1 MEQFAVTLPAVATRA
16 QVKNLIAQMRD
27 EAIATLSLASAS
39 SSAARRGFVLAC
51 HSIALQR
58 AVFGSQATYDA
69 IRRTAEGLPEFKKS
83 KAGLIQGKLGKLL
96 AAYGEALAVG
106 KAAAGEIDAASDE
119 VNLSILGESPTFAAL
134 IAPPAAK
141 PKADDKPKTTNT
153 EQTKA
158 PEQTGEQ
165 QAQQQAQQA
174 AAAEQTY
181 PAIIRRTF
189 AQYDEMHHDEAL
201 ALLRELADAHGYRL
215 MAKPKA
221 KAA

>member
-1 MEQFAVTLPAVATRA
+1 MSEQFAVTLPAVATRN
-16 QVKNLIAQMRD
+16 QVKNIIAQMRD
-27 EAIATLSLASAS
+27 EAIATLSLSSAS
-39 SSAARRGFVLAC
+39 PSAARRGFVLAC

-69 IRRTAEGLPEFKKS
+69 IRKTAEGLPEFKKS
-83 KAGLIQGKLGKLL
+83 KAGMIQGKLGKLL

-106 KAAAGEIDAASDE
+106 KVAAGQLDQASDE
-119 VNLSILGESPTFAAL
+119 VNLTVLNDSPTFAAL

-141 PKADDKPKTTNT
+141 VKAETKPETKD
-153 EQTKA
+153 KA
-158 PEQTGEQ
+158 PEQAGEQ
-165 QAQQQAQQA
+165 EAQQQAQQA

-201 ALLRELADAHGYRL
+201 ALLRELADAHGFRL
-215 MAKPKA
+215 MAKPQKKTA
-221 KAA
+221 